1 MNTNNID
8 HQGYWDELPSQTQLR
23 RIREEKKWNP
33 IQQQLKKKRHCH
45 GNRKLQRFRKAC
57 RAKGLCD
64 QRIKML
70 MEIHQ
75 ANKSIQKRKEDVS
88 TWNSSHTIKSS
99 IDKNQVR

>member
-8 HQGYWDELPSQTQLR
+8 YQGYWDELPSQTQLR
-23 RIREEKKWNP
+23 RMREENKWNP
-33 IQQQLKKKRHCH
+33 IQQQLKKKQRRG
-45 GNRKLQRFRKAC
+45 GNRKLNHFRKAC
-57 RAKGLCD
+57 RAKQSLE

-70 MEIHQ
+70 IEMNQ

-99 IDKNQVR
+99 IDKKQVR